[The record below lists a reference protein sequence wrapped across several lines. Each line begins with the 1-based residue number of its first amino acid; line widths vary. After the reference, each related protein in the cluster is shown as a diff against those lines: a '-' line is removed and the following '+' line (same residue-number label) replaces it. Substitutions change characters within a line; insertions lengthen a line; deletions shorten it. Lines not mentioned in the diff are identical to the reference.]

1 VERMKHVKALAIKFV
16 SSLVLL
22 SLILGLLYDMSF
34 GNIFLIT
41 LVLGVA
47 AYLIG
52 DLLILPRT
60 NNTVATIADFG
71 LAFLIIWL
79 MSRSLTIGDNHFSM
93 SLIAA
98 LGVALFEYMF
108 HKYVKNNVVKDQGGQ
123 QQARPL
129 QYQTEASEEL
139 AAPVRQDVRSSNEEN
154 KKPQ

>member
-1 VERMKHVKALAIKFV
+1 MKHVKALAIKFV

-22 SLILGLLYDMSF
+22 SLILGLLFDMAFS
-34 GNIFLIT
+34 NIFLIT

-71 LAFLIIWL
+71 LAFLIIWF
-79 MSRSLTIGDNHFSM
+79 MSENLTYGDNHFSM

-108 HKYVKNNVVKDQGGQ
+108 HKYVANNVLPNKDGQ
-123 QQARPL
+123 QQTRPL

-139 AAPVRQDVRSSNEEN
+139 TPVRQDVRSSNEEN

>member
-1 VERMKHVKALAIKFV
+1 MDKMKHIKAIAIKFV

-22 SLILGLLYDMSF
+22 SIILGLFFDMAFS
-34 GNIFLIT
+34 NILLIS

-47 AYLIG
+47 AYIIG

-60 NNTVATIADFG
+60 NNTVATLADFG

-79 MSRSLTIGDNHFSM
+79 MSENLTYGDNHFSM

-108 HKYVKNNVVKDQGGQ
+108 HKYLARNILPDRGRQ
-123 QQARPL
+123 QTTTL

-139 AAPVRQDVRSSNEEN
+139 TPVRPDVRTDTDNNE
-154 KKPQ
+154 

>member
-1 VERMKHVKALAIKFV
+1 MERMKHVKAMAIKFV

-60 NNTVATIADFG
+60 NNTIATIADFG

-79 MSRSLTIGDNHFSM
+79 MSESLTYGDNHFSM

-108 HKYVKNNVVKDQGGQ
+108 HKYVANNVIKDKGGQ
-123 QQARPL
+123 QQTRQL

-139 AAPVRQDVRSSNEEN
+139 TPVRQDVRSSNEEN
-154 KKPQ
+154 KKP

>member
-1 VERMKHVKALAIKFV
+1 MKHVRAMAIKFV

-22 SLILGLLYDMSF
+22 SIILGLFYDMAF
-34 GNIFLIT
+34 RNIFLIT

-47 AYLIG
+47 AYIIG
-52 DLLILPRT
+52 DMLILPRT

-79 MSRSLTIGDNHFSM
+79 MSENLTYGDNHFSM

-108 HKYVKNNVVKDQGGQ
+108 HKYLANNVFPDRGRRQPT
-123 QQARPL
+123 RPL

-139 AAPVRQDVRSSNEEN
+139 TPVRPDVRN
-154 KKPQ
+154 KNNDEM

>member
-1 VERMKHVKALAIKFV
+1 VDKMKHIKAIAIKFV

-22 SLILGLLYDMSF
+22 SIILGLFFDMAFS
-34 GNIFLIT
+34 NILLIS

-47 AYLIG
+47 AYFIG

-60 NNTVATIADFG
+60 NNTVATLADFG

-79 MSRSLTIGDNHFSM
+79 MSENLTYGDNHFSM

-108 HKYVKNNVVKDQGGQ
+108 HKYLARNILPDRGRQ
-123 QQARPL
+123 QTTTL

-139 AAPVRQDVRSSNEEN
+139 TPVRPDVRTDTDNNE
-154 KKPQ
+154 

>member
-1 VERMKHVKALAIKFV
+1 MKHVKALAIKFV

-22 SLILGLLYDMSF
+22 SLILGLLFDMAFS
-34 GNIFLIT
+34 NIFLIT

-52 DLLILPRT
+52 DLMILPRT

-71 LAFLIIWL
+71 LAFLIIWF
-79 MSRSLTIGDNHFSM
+79 MSENLTYGDNHFSM

-98 LGVALFEYMF
+98 LGVAIFEYMF
-108 HKYVKNNVVKDQGGQ
+108 HKYVANNVIKNQGGQ
-123 QQARPL
+123 KQQTGKL

-139 AAPVRQDVRSSNEEN
+139 LAPVRQDVRSSNEEN

>member
-1 VERMKHVKALAIKFV
+1 MKHVKALAIKFV

-22 SLILGLLYDMSF
+22 SLILGLLFDMAFS
-34 GNIFLIT
+34 NIFLIT
-41 LVLGVA
+41 LVLSVA

-52 DLLILPRT
+52 DLMILPRT

-71 LAFLIIWL
+71 LAFLIIWF
-79 MSRSLTIGDNHFSM
+79 MSENLTYGDNHFSM

-98 LGVALFEYMF
+98 LGVAIFEYMF
-108 HKYVKNNVVKDQGGQ
+108 HKYVANNVVKNQGGQ
-123 QQARPL
+123 KQQTGKL

-139 AAPVRQDVRSSNEEN
+139 LAPVRQDVRSSNEEN

>member
-1 VERMKHVKALAIKFV
+1 MKHVKAFAIKFV

-22 SLILGLLYDMSF
+22 SLILGLLFDMAFS
-34 GNIFLIT
+34 NIFLIT

-52 DLLILPRT
+52 DLMILPRT

-71 LAFLIIWL
+71 LAFLIIWF
-79 MSRSLTIGDNHFSM
+79 MSENLTYGDNHFSM

-98 LGVALFEYMF
+98 LGVAIFEYMF
-108 HKYVKNNVVKDQGGQ
+108 HKYVANNVVKNQGGQ
-123 QQARPL
+123 KQQTGKL

-139 AAPVRQDVRSSNEEN
+139 LAPVRQDVRSSNEEN

>member
-1 VERMKHVKALAIKFV
+1 VDKMKHIKAIAIKFV

-22 SLILGLLYDMSF
+22 SIILGLFFDMAFS
-34 GNIFLIT
+34 NIFLIT

-79 MSRSLTIGDNHFSM
+79 MSENLTYGDNHFSM

-108 HKYVKNNVVKDQGGQ
+108 HKYVANNVFPDKGGQ
-123 QQARPL
+123 QQSRQL

-139 AAPVRQDVRSSNEEN
+139 TPVRQDVRSSNEEN
-154 KKPQ
+154 NEPQ

>member
-1 VERMKHVKALAIKFV
+1 MKHVKALAIKFV

-22 SLILGLLYDMSF
+22 SIILGLFYDMAF
-34 GNIFLIT
+34 RNIFLIT

-47 AYLIG
+47 AYIIG

-79 MSRSLTIGDNHFSM
+79 MSENLTYGDNHFSM

-108 HKYVKNNVVKDQGGQ
+108 HKYVANNVLPNTGKRQQTGQ
-123 QQARPL
+123 L

-139 AAPVRQDVRSSNEEN
+139 TPVRTDIRSSDKEN
-154 KKPQ
+154 N

>member
-1 VERMKHVKALAIKFV
+1 MKHVKALAIKFV

-34 GNIFLIT
+34 SNIFLIT

-47 AYLIG
+47 AYVIG

-79 MSRSLTIGDNHFSM
+79 MSRSLTYGDNHFSM

-98 LGVALFEYMF
+98 IGVALFEYMF
-108 HKYVKNNVVKDQGGQ
+108 HKYVANNVIPNKGGQ
-123 QQARPL
+123 QQTRPL

-139 AAPVRQDVRSSNEEN
+139 APVRQDVRSSNEEN

>member
-1 VERMKHVKALAIKFV
+1 MKHVKALAIKFV

-22 SLILGLLYDMSF
+22 SLILGLLFDMAFS
-34 GNIFLIT
+34 NIFLIT

-60 NNTVATIADFG
+60 NNTIATIADFG
-71 LAFLIIWL
+71 LALFIIWIMSENLTYGDSHFL
-79 MSRSLTIGDNHFSM
+79 MSF
-93 SLIAA
+93 IAA

-108 HKYVKNNVVKDQGGQ
+108 HKYVANNVFKNQGGQ
-123 QQARPL
+123 QQTRQL

-139 AAPVRQDVRSSNEEN
+139 TPVRQDVRSSNEEN

>member
-1 VERMKHVKALAIKFV
+1 VDKMKHIKAIAIKFV

-22 SLILGLLYDMSF
+22 SIILGLFFDMAF
-34 GNIFLIT
+34 GNIFLIS

-47 AYLIG
+47 AYIIG

-60 NNTVATIADFG
+60 NNTIATIADFG

-79 MSRSLTIGDNHFSM
+79 MSENLTYGDNHFSM

-108 HKYVKNNVVKDQGGQ
+108 HKYVANNVFPDKGGQ
-123 QQARPL
+123 QQTRQL
-129 QYQTEASEEL
+129 QYQTEVSEEL
-139 AAPVRQDVRSSNEEN
+139 TPVRQDVRSSNEEN
-154 KKPQ
+154 KEPQ

>member
-1 VERMKHVKALAIKFV
+1 MKHVKALAIKFV

-22 SLILGLLYDMSF
+22 SLILGLLFDMAFS
-34 GNIFLIT
+34 NIFLIT

-52 DLLILPRT
+52 DLMILPRT

-71 LAFLIIWL
+71 LAFLIIWF
-79 MSRSLTIGDNHFSM
+79 MSENLTYGDNHFSM

-98 LGVALFEYMF
+98 LGVAIFEYMF
-108 HKYVKNNVVKDQGGQ
+108 HKYVANNVIKNQSGQ
-123 QQARPL
+123 KQQTGKL

-139 AAPVRQDVRSSNEEN
+139 LAPVRQDVRSSNEEN

>member
-1 VERMKHVKALAIKFV
+1 MKHVKALAIKFV

-22 SLILGLLYDMSF
+22 SLILGLLFDMAFS
-34 GNIFLIT
+34 NIFLIT

-52 DLLILPRT
+52 DLMILPRT

-71 LAFLIIWL
+71 LAFLIIWF
-79 MSRSLTIGDNHFSM
+79 MSENLTYGDNHFSM

-98 LGVALFEYMF
+98 IGVAIFEYMF
-108 HKYVKNNVVKDQGGQ
+108 HKYVANNVIKNQGGKKQ
-123 QQARPL
+123 QTGQL

-139 AAPVRQDVRSSNEEN
+139 LAPVRQDVRSSNEEN

>member
-1 VERMKHVKALAIKFV
+1 MKHVKALAIKFV

-34 GNIFLIT
+34 SNIFLIT

-47 AYLIG
+47 AYVIG

-79 MSRSLTIGDNHFSM
+79 MSRSLTYGDNHFSM

-108 HKYVKNNVVKDQGGQ
+108 HKYVANNVIPNKGGQ
-123 QQARPL
+123 QQTRPL

-139 AAPVRQDVRSSNEEN
+139 APVRQDVRSSNEEN

>member
-79 MSRSLTIGDNHFSM
+79 MSRGLTYGDNYFSM

-108 HKYVKNNVVKDQGGQ
+108 HKYVANNVVKDQGGQ

-139 AAPVRQDVRSSNEEN
+139 TPVKQDVRSSNEET

>member
-1 VERMKHVKALAIKFV
+1 MKHVKALAIKFV

-22 SLILGLLYDMSF
+22 SLILGLLFDMAFS
-34 GNIFLIT
+34 NIFLIT

-71 LAFLIIWL
+71 LAFLIIWF
-79 MSRSLTIGDNHFSM
+79 MSENLTYGDNHFSM

-108 HKYVKNNVVKDQGGQ
+108 HKYVANNVLPNKGGQ
-123 QQARPL
+123 QQTRPL
-129 QYQTEASEEL
+129 QYQTEVSEEL
-139 AAPVRQDVRSSNEEN
+139 TPVRQDVRSSNEEN

>member
-1 VERMKHVKALAIKFV
+1 MDKMKHLKAIAIKFV

-22 SLILGLLYDMSF
+22 SIILGLFFDMAFS
-34 GNIFLIT
+34 NILLIS

-47 AYLIG
+47 AYIIG

-60 NNTVATIADFG
+60 NNTVATLADFG
-71 LAFLIIWL
+71 LAFLVIWL
-79 MSRSLTIGDNHFSM
+79 MSENLTYGDNHFSL

-108 HKYVKNNVVKDQGGQ
+108 HKYLARNILPDRGRQ
-123 QQARPL
+123 QTTTL

-139 AAPVRQDVRSSNEEN
+139 TPVRPDVRTDTDNNE
-154 KKPQ
+154 

>member
-1 VERMKHVKALAIKFV
+1 MKHVKAMAIKFV

-79 MSRSLTIGDNHFSM
+79 MSRSLTYGDNHFSM

-98 LGVALFEYMF
+98 IGVALFEYMF
-108 HKYVKNNVVKDQGGQ
+108 HKYVANNVLKDQGGQ
-123 QQARPL
+123 QQTRQL

-139 AAPVRQDVRSSNEEN
+139 TPVRQDVRSSNEEN

>member
-1 VERMKHVKALAIKFV
+1 MKHVKAFAIKFV

-22 SLILGLLYDMSF
+22 SLILGLLFDMAFS
-34 GNIFLIT
+34 NIFLIT

-52 DLLILPRT
+52 DLMILPRT

-71 LAFLIIWL
+71 LAFLIIWF
-79 MSRSLTIGDNHFSM
+79 MSENLTYGDNHFSM

-98 LGVALFEYMF
+98 LGVAIFEYMF
-108 HKYVKNNVVKDQGGQ
+108 HKYVANNVIKNQGGQ
-123 QQARPL
+123 KQQTGKL

-139 AAPVRQDVRSSNEEN
+139 LAPVRQDVRSSNEEN

>member
-1 VERMKHVKALAIKFV
+1 MKHVKALAIKFV

-22 SLILGLLYDMSF
+22 SIILGLFYDMAF
-34 GNIFLIT
+34 RNIFLIT

-47 AYLIG
+47 AYIIG

-60 NNTVATIADFG
+60 NNTVATISDFG

-79 MSRSLTIGDNHFSM
+79 MSENLTYGDNHFSM

-108 HKYVKNNVVKDQGGQ
+108 HKYVANNVLPNAGKRQ
-123 QQARPL
+123 QTRQL

-139 AAPVRQDVRSSNEEN
+139 TPVRTDIRSSDKEN
-154 KKPQ
+154 N

>member
-1 VERMKHVKALAIKFV
+1 MKHIKAIAIKFV

-22 SLILGLLYDMSF
+22 SIILGLFFDMAFS
-34 GNIFLIT
+34 NILLIS

-47 AYLIG
+47 AYIIG

-60 NNTVATIADFG
+60 NNTVATLADFG

-79 MSRSLTIGDNHFSM
+79 MSENLTYGDNHFSM

-108 HKYVKNNVVKDQGGQ
+108 HKYLARNILPDRGRQ
-123 QQARPL
+123 QTTTL

-139 AAPVRQDVRSSNEEN
+139 TPVRPDVRTDTDNNE
-154 KKPQ
+154 

>member
-1 VERMKHVKALAIKFV
+1 MKHVKALAIKFV
-16 SSLVLL
+16 SSLALL
-22 SLILGLLYDMSF
+22 SIILGLFFDMAFS
-34 GNIFLIT
+34 NIFLIT

-47 AYLIG
+47 AYIIG

-79 MSRSLTIGDNHFSM
+79 MSENLTYGDNHFSM

-108 HKYVKNNVVKDQGGQ
+108 HKYVVNNVFPDKGGQ
-123 QQARPL
+123 QQTRQL

-139 AAPVRQDVRSSNEEN
+139 TPVRQDVRSSNEEN
-154 KKPQ
+154 HKP